1 MRRGT
6 QRAPDLELGL
16 PPRPAHHR
24 EREQALAGASFG
36 LNPLHQLLDL
46 LLARWT
52 DGGRGSPPSLPL
64 LLEPRSPAQR
74 DELPR
79 HLGPHLRRHA
89 PGPVPPVRVPGGRA
103 PGLSGRRGPPIGS
116 RPGLRL
122 SRAPRERCR
131 GEPSRATPF
140 VFCPAF
146 GGATGTS
153 SPSLGARALR
163 TLSAPGRRRAAGLSG
178 NQFNRGK
185 NTARHRTITPLAR
198 RGAPRRP
205 PARPPVAAP
214 PRARLARRRAT
225 GVTGPLTAP
234 GGTSRG
240 SRPPSWSPRRGGS
253 AGGRARAP
261 GPARGPPPWTPARRP
276 ARR

>member
-146 GGATGTS
+146 GG
-153 SPSLGARALR
+153 PLELPVPRLER
-163 TLSAPGRRRAAGLSG
+163 GLSG
-178 NQFNRGK
+178 LSAHRDAGERRGFLGINSIVVK
-185 NTARHRTITPLAR
+185 IRLDTERSPPWHAAGRPAVPLPVPPSLPRPARASLG
-198 RGAPRRP
+198 GAPRE
-205 PARPPVAAP
+205 
-214 PRARLARRRAT
+214 
-225 GVTGPLTAP
+225 
-234 GGTSRG
+234 
-240 SRPPSWSPRRGGS
+240 
-253 AGGRARAP
+253 
-261 GPARGPPPWTPARRP
+261 
-276 ARR
+276 